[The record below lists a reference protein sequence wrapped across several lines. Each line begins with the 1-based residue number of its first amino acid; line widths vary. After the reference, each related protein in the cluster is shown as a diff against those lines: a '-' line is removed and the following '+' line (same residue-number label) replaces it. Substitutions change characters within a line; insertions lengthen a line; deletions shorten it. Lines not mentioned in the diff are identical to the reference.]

1 MGLQFKIIYK
11 QGKENLAA
19 DALSRVAHL
28 FSLQV
33 VSVLQ
38 PHWIQEVVN
47 SYAID
52 PQVQQ
57 LLAQLAIVS
66 PDSNGF
72 SMEQGLIKKNNLI
85 WIGQNSTLQ
94 TKLIAAFH
102 SSAIGGHSGTDA
114 TYHRLKSFAWKGMK
128 ANIESFIK
136 QCATCQH
143 TKHAHIHL
151 AGLLQ
156 PLPILVG
163 V

>member
-85 WIGQNSTLQ
+85 WIGKNSTLQ

-114 TYHRLKSFAWKGMK
+114 TTTG
-128 ANIESFIK
+128 
-136 QCATCQH
+136 
-143 TKHAHIHL
+143 
-151 AGLLQ
+151 
-156 PLPILVG
+156 
-163 V
+163 